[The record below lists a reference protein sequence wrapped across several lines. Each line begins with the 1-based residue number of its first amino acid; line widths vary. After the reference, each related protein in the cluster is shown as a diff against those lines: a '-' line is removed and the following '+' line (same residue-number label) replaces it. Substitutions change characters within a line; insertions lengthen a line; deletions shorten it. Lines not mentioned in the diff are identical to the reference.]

1 MEICEF
7 DNQLNLEY
15 KKRLQVDFDLF
26 ASFAFREVDQDLSR
40 QKLDDQKLS
49 QILDSIKG
57 EESCLVLMFFLIE
70 KFTAKTS
77 ADASEFK
84 KLWCVVDKRLKFSC
98 ETKFREKIYS
108 SEKLKEKLQN
118 LLYSL
123 DLVELETT
131 FLERNWSSTL

>member
-1 MEICEF
+1 M
-7 DNQLNLEY
+7 EY
-15 KKRLQVDFDLF
+15 KKRLQVDFDLLF

-49 QILDSIKG
+49 PILDSIKG

-70 KFTAKTS
+70 KFSAKTS
-77 ADASEFK
+77 ADSSEFK
-84 KLWCVVDKRLKFSC
+84 KLCCVVDKRLKFSC
-98 ETKFREKIYS
+98 ETKFREKFYS

-123 DLVELETT
+123 DFVELETT